1 MNTYPQPL
9 VTEMFDKLRNAKYF
23 SKMDLLSGLHQ
34 VRMATEDIQKTS
46 FSSPFG
52 TYAFNV
58 MPLGLKNASKTF
70 QRMVENIYTEGSHW
84 QACDCIYR

>member
-1 MNTYPQPL
+1 MNTTYPQPL

-52 TYAFNV
+52 TYA
-58 MPLGLKNASKTF
+58 
-70 QRMVENIYTEGSHW
+70 
-84 QACDCIYR
+84 CIQCYAIGFEECE